1 MTHNFDNF
9 GSLFV
14 SHLCYSASTS
24 KLEKYLPKGAVHV
37 VSASMG
43 TIVASIVRVPA
54 DTLKHRVQA
63 YMHPNVFE
71 AFRSVVTAEGI
82 GGLYKGFWPTLL
94 RDVPEIAIQFGVYE
108 KLRGV
113 VQAKRNVTKLTYVS
127 YIFTLSSVSLGLCG

>member
-43 TIVASIVRVPA
+43 TIVASIVRVMSLTCFLFTPN
-54 DTLKHRVQA
+54 
-63 YMHPNVFE
+63 YM
-71 AFRSVVTAEGI
+71 I
-82 GGLYKGFWPTLL
+82 
-94 RDVPEIAIQFGVYE
+94 
-108 KLRGV
+108 
-113 VQAKRNVTKLTYVS
+113 
-127 YIFTLSSVSLGLCG
+127 